1 MPISKIPLTK
11 IIYNNKETTDHL
23 NSSFSDIIKPKTK
36 IDTKKFFDIYSSL
49 FYKIPKKGENSHHTL
64 IQQSGEYIDNYKSTL
79 SDKIL
84 ALNRKID
91 SLFNTLSKKQS
102 QVVEEDIFYPNNTFI
117 KFKNNA
123 ASLPI
128 WIMQNG
134 AKREITN
141 GDTLLSIKKATGHNH
156 DTLIDDIVQKLDL
169 NTLSNI
175 TKGPDISSDEDIN
188 LFNFITSEDD
198 LDLLDLVD
206 HTTSFVTCIEG
217 KQDDLYDFYNPP
229 NSDGWQINGYSP
241 NEGKNRPRK
250 DYLEGSPMNGGCIIR
265 KYGIGLNTV
274 GEIYQSTRR
283 IYPGETIKIW
293 YRNNPIIDG
302 QTIQNYKHLHDVKG
316 FVKEVRKTTGT
327 RELTDD
333 EFRKDEFGRVFSNLT
348 PHQHHLDDV
357 NGDTRVYFYDIPQE
371 TDTY

>member
-23 NSSFSDIIKPKTK
+23 DSSFSDIIKTKPK
-36 IDTKKFFDIYSSL
+36 IDTNKFFNIYSSL
-49 FYKIPKKGENSHHTL
+49 FYKIPKLGENSHHTL
-64 IQQSGEYIDNYKSTL
+64 IEQSGEYVDNYKDTL
-79 SDKIL
+79 SDQIL
-84 ALNRKID
+84 SLNRKID

-102 QVVEEDIFYPNNTFI
+102 EITEEDIFYPNNTFI
-117 KFKNNA
+117 KYKNNA
-123 ASLPI
+123 STLPI

-141 GDTLLSIKKATGHNH
+141 GDTLLSIKKAIGHSH
-156 DTLIDDIVQKLDL
+156 DMLIDDIVQKLDL

-206 HTTSFVTCIEG
+206 YTTSLVTCIEG
-217 KQDDLYDFYNPP
+217 KQDDLYDLYKPP

-241 NEGKNRPRK
+241 NEGQNKPRK
-250 DYLEGSPMNGGCIIR
+250 DYLSGGGCVIR
-265 KYGIGLNTV
+265 KYSIGLNTS
-274 GEIYQSTRR
+274 GEIYQSSRR

-293 YRNNPIIDG
+293 YRKNPIING
-302 QTIQNYKHLHDVKG
+302 QTVQNGGYLHNVKG
-316 FVKEVRKTTGT
+316 FVKEVRKTDGPRDLT
-327 RELTDD
+327 EL
-333 EFRKDEFGRVFSNLT
+333 EFRKDEHGRVFSNLI
-348 PHQHHLDDV
+348 PHLNHLDDI
-357 NGDTRVYFYDIPQE
+357 NGSTRVYFYDVPQE